1 MKTLIALLMA
11 FAITANA
18 QIYLVDTNTVHNV
31 GGTLITGDPLPVAF
45 TKIDL
50 SLTWLNNFCVTNQ
63 SSNSYLFSVVGT
75 LKTNLNIVSNMVMNV
90 SGIVSNFSGTNIL
103 DGTVNSNKFDGVTY
117 SWISSLGAGS
127 TMNFDSGQITSD
139 GSGNAT
145 FVSIFGQLKD
155 SGYSTGSA
163 DYYAKANG
171 SGGWYWTAWP
181 STLNYDSGTITSDGS
196 GNLAGTSWRGGL
208 LDNGWSSGSSGNV
221 PISNGDGTWT
231 WGGASGG
238 STMNFDS
245 GQITSDGSGN
255 ITAGTV
261 KSGLTDSGYSTGTYG
276 YMPVAMGDGTWTWM
290 AGALYPSNTWNLAS
304 ITNGMKAGDIITVN
318 SNGLKLVDVWMSNS
332 TPVLKPHW

>member
-139 GSGNAT
+139 GSGN
-145 FVSIFGQLKD
+145 
-155 SGYSTGSA
+155 
-163 DYYAKANG
+163 
-171 SGGWYWTAWP
+171 
-181 STLNYDSGTITSDGS
+181 
-196 GNLAGTSWRGGL
+196 
-208 LDNGWSSGSSGNV
+208 
-221 PISNGDGTWT
+221 
-231 WGGASGG
+231 
-238 STMNFDS
+238 
-245 GQITSDGSGN
+245 